1 MDKASDNVAVV
12 RTGMELVF
20 TLQLA
25 LEIMDEYKLNGL
37 LKKHGNMFKR
47 TLESNVG
54 KAYDRVFSLDQE
66 MAINAM
72 NLKQRMISQIASL
85 PEPEAIV
92 FSEYVNNFFENKEKA
107 ISRTLQALLQWLT
120 KFY

>member
-25 LEIMDEYKLNGL
+25 LEIMDEYKLKGL
-37 LKKHGNMFKR
+37 LKKHGNMFKK
-47 TLESNVG
+47 TLEADIG
-54 KAYDRVFSLDQE
+54 RAYDRVFDLDQE

-72 NLKQRMISQIASL
+72 NIKHRMISQIASL

-92 FSEYVNNFFENKEKA
+92 FSEYVNKFFDNKDEAIKA
-107 ISRTLQALLQWLT
+107 TEVMLT
-120 KFY
+120 KID

>member
-72 NLKQRMISQIASL
+72 NLKHRMISQIASL

-92 FSEYVNNFFENKEKA
+92 FSEYVNNFFENKEQA
-107 ISRTLQALLQWLT
+107 ISNTQVMIT
-120 KFY
+120 KVE